1 MTSLICCFSLPV
13 SFLFFALSN
22 GFHLVFK
29 LRLLFQQRI
38 DVLGLIDSASWAQIA
53 AFDDV
58 PQYGFQRFA
67 VLFVHAERENG
78 IMEKIMRNVAMLPGS
93 TFFVKKKSGTPM
105 SAPPEKQTTCRFVR
119 FRISFCLTFVRSF
132 GMGTYATFILL
143 IKYKSSCGKSKNLR
157 FLAGYGAA
165 PHIVPPSFS
174 PISAH
179 EICFAPSCL
188 S

>member
-1 MTSLICCFSLPV
+1 M
-13 SFLFFALSN
+13 
-22 GFHLVFK
+22 
-29 LRLLFQQRI
+29 
-38 DVLGLIDSASWAQIA
+38 
-53 AFDDV
+53 
-58 PQYGFQRFA
+58 
-67 VLFVHAERENG
+67 
-78 IMEKIMRNVAMLPGS
+78 
-93 TFFVKKKSGTPM
+93 
-105 SAPPEKQTTCRFVR
+105 TCRFVR

-157 FLAGYGAA
+157 FLAGFGESEPRARCAGFSVVEIGNRKKRLRFYASFPEA

-179 EICFAPSCL
+179 EICSAPDCL